1 MHYSKKWPP
10 WNEKLLSQIIN
21 YLLTCTNKSLLQIV
35 SLRHLNVRTKNG
47 LDFAAQVSTRKSSV
61 FASKRLK
68 CQKKHLAISQ
78 VKTPFEKFITISLNS
93 SDIQWKH
100 CRILKQQLTILLFL
114 NSLFSTQSAGRDTY
128 GDVSSPPP
136 PEKGS
141 SWRKSTRK
149 VRQRVK
155 FKNIFVISTVT
166 NLTSKDKGTDQSLF
180 ASKSPKSSEI

>member
-1 MHYSKKWPP
+1 M
-10 WNEKLLSQIIN
+10 
-21 YLLTCTNKSLLQIV
+21 
-35 SLRHLNVRTKNG
+35 NVRTKNG

-78 VKTPFEKFITISLNS
+78 EEKTLFEKFITISLNS
-93 SDIQWKH
+93 SDILWKH
-100 CRILKQQLTILLFL
+100 YRILKQQLTILLIL
-114 NSLFSTQSAGRDTY
+114 NVLFSTQSAGRDTY

-155 FKNIFVISTVT
+155 FKNIFVISTVI